1 MAIFIVLRQSYK
13 EMPYILAFENPPA
26 PLHLPLPLSARC
38 FADGFSNVGH
48 MDVTWLTRGFFFRIF
63 RIDLFNS
70 SNILRSVIL
79 FEILNRLFSRIVH
92 FEQTLPPFKSIPFER
107 KGSPRRNTV
116 WLRVVTIVNCNE
128 GKIRGRVA

>member
-70 SNILRSVIL
+70 SNVLRSVIL
-79 FEILNRLFSRIVH
+79 FEILNRLFLASYILNKRCSRLKV
-92 FEQTLPPFKSIPFER
+92 FPSKRRDLPVEIPC
-107 KGSPRRNTV
+107 GYA
-116 WLRVVTIVNCNE
+116 WLQL
-128 GKIRGRVA
+128 